1 MSETTSPAL
10 GRREQNK
17 AERRAAIV
25 QLAMRSFIQNGYEA
39 TTMSA
44 IAKAMGGSKGT
55 LWSYFNSKEEL
66 LAAVIDSAAAAFQSF
81 MATALDTEQ
90 DVRLVLTQ
98 FCETFIERIS
108 RPEAIALQR
117 LVVGQVDRFP
127 EIGRVFFEHAP
138 AINHAILS
146 AYFSRQMAAGVIR
159 ADDPGEAARMLLD
172 LCTGGYHDWVLY
184 GVETQNA
191 AIERR
196 EAARV
201 VQQFLRCYGAV
212 GQPA

>member
-1 MSETTSPAL
+1 MSETKSPTL

-25 QLAMRSFIQNGYEA
+25 ELAMRSFLANGYEA

-44 IAKAMGGSKGT
+44 IAKEMGGSKGT

-66 LAAVIDSAAAAFQSF
+66 LAAVMDSAAAAFQSF
-81 MATALDTEQ
+81 MATVLDTKQ
-90 DVRLVLTQ
+90 DIRLVLTQ

-108 RPEAIALQR
+108 RSEAIALQR

-127 EIGRVFFEHAP
+127 EIGRVFFDHAP
-138 AINHAILS
+138 AINHATLTDF
-146 AYFSRQMAAGVIR
+146 FSRQMAAGVIR

-172 LCTGGYHDWVLY
+172 LCTGGYHDQVLY
-184 GVETQNA
+184 GVETRDT

-201 VQQFLRCYGAV
+201 VRQFLRCYSPA
-212 GQPA
+212 GQSA